1 MESIPAGRPHLQV
14 SEALRRCVSALR
26 SRARGA
32 DTIILIFTL
41 LLLLSPV
48 ALAQDDEEPIE
59 WAVKA
64 RLATRSLLLDA
75 AIAGD
80 NLVAVGERGHVLISA
95 DAGSTWTQSEVPT
108 RATLTGVFFHDRNL
122 GWAVGHDAVILRT
135 IDGGVTWK
143 RVHWAPDEET
153 PLLDVWFADAETGYA
168 IGAYGSYYVTTDGG
182 ETWDL
187 EPIGDDDF
195 HLNQIASAGEDRL
208 YLAAEAGQVYRSD
221 DAGESWTELT
231 SPYVGSFFG
240 VLPLEDETVLLF
252 GLRGHLFRSE
262 DAGETWTEI
271 ETGTIGML
279 NAGVRLADDTIVI
292 VGLSGVILV
301 SSDGGH
307 TFELHQQADRSGM
320 QMVVEAGEGN
330 LLLVGEFGVRLRS
343 LAELTTR
350 GRVTR

>member
-1 MESIPAGRPHLQV
+1 MESIPAGTPHLQV
-14 SEALRRCVSALR
+14 SEALGRCASALR
-26 SRARGA
+26 CRARG
-32 DTIILIFTL
+32 TGSTILILTL
-41 LLLLSPV
+41 FFLLSPFT
-48 ALAQDDEEPIE
+48 LAQDEQPTE

-64 RLATRSLLLDA
+64 RLAPRSLLLDA
-75 AIAGD
+75 TIAGD
-80 NLVAVGERGHVLISA
+80 SLVAVGERGHVLLSA
-95 DAGSTWTQSEVPT
+95 DGGSTWTQSEVPT
-108 RATLTGVFFHDRNL
+108 RATLTGVFFHDHNL

-135 IDGGVTWK
+135 TDGGVTWE

-187 EPIGDDDF
+187 EPISDDDF
-195 HLNQIASAGEDRL
+195 HLNSIASVGEERL
-208 YLAAEAGQVYRSD
+208 YITAEAGQIYRSN
-221 DAGESWTELT
+221 DAGETWTELD

-240 VLPLEDETVLLF
+240 VLPLEDETVLVF

-262 DAGETWTEI
+262 DAGESWTEI
-271 ETGTIGML
+271 ETGAIAML
-279 NAGVRLADDTIVI
+279 NAGVRLGDGTIVI

-301 SSDGGH
+301 STDGGR
-307 TFELHQQADRSGM
+307 TFELHQQADRSGI
-320 QMVVEAGEGN
+320 QMVVEAGDGK

-343 LAELTTR
+343 LAELTAR